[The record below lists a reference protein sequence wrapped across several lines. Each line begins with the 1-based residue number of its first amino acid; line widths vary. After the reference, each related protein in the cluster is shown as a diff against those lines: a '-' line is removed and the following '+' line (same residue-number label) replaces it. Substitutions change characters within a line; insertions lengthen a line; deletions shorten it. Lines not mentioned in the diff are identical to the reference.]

1 MNKNLYEILGVPINA
16 DDDLIKSVY
25 RSLGQIY
32 HPDKY
37 KGDKKFSE
45 EKMKEINYA
54 YSILSN
60 PEKREEYDVENNL
73 KSNFYKK
80 ETKNNSRFKQ
90 QTRTTKNNN
99 YNYHTARNDKW
110 DNFVKEFKNVIFG
123 PKLTPE
129 QKAKQRADDIAYFKR
144 IALFCVGMPLLVA
157 FIFVFIE
164 FYFFIKSID
173 WLYNRIS
180 DRLLMSSIIGIVL
193 GIAFSNPD
201 NYKKDI
207 LKNIKIIF
215 ITTFSVIII
224 SLFIPERNKKQSNL
238 PSNCKWVNAGRSGEL
253 VCN

>member
-1 MNKNLYEILGVPINA
+1 MVRYV
-16 DDDLIKSVY
+16 S
-25 RSLGQIY
+25 
-32 HPDKY
+32 DKY

-54 YSILSN
+54 YSILSD
-60 PEKREEYDVENNL
+60 PTKRKEYDKKNNL
-73 KSNFYKK
+73 K
-80 ETKNNSRFKQ
+80 NNTYENGSPFEKQ
-90 QTRTTKNNN
+90 NRTTKNNN
-99 YNYHTARNDKW
+99 YNYYTERNDKW

-207 LKNIKIIF
+207 VKNIKIIF

-224 SLFIPERNKKQSNL
+224 LYLYLNEIKNNQTYHQT
-238 PSNCKWVNAGRSGEL
+238 VNG
-253 VCN
+253 